1 MKLFVL
7 YDPGDGHSNGDDEYD
22 DSFITVYQTE
32 AKLYKDILDEMED
45 FDIDPEKLIEA
56 NLYYDKGDYDGIL
69 DVYADVTDVRLSVF
83 PKELIK

>member
-32 AKLYKDILDEMED
+32 KKLYKDIIDEMEN
-45 FDIDPEKLIEA
+45 FDIDPEKLVEA
-56 NLYYDKGDYDGIL
+56 QLYFDKGDYEGIL
-69 DVYADVTDVRLSVF
+69 DVYEETTDVRLVVL
-83 PKELIK
+83 KKDLVK